1 MYGNILL
8 GSLQGEGW
16 DFCKER
22 KKNKWDVYGSREDK
36 SLTHL
41 FFFLL
46 TFFHCSLR
54 VLLLLFK
61 NDRERELFIFNFFS
75 IYCYKTVYRTYFL
88 NLYRVKKATKY
99 TPSNSDPLRV
109 TIQLFGKSLVT
120 LIFLSLVH
128 ALLLLHARVRA
139 DGGVE
144 FGFAASSSWIEEVK
158 ICNRSWAALIMVG

>member
-1 MYGNILL
+1 MRCIRVSGRQIT
-8 GSLQGEGW
+8 
-16 DFCKER
+16 D
-22 KKNKWDVYGSREDK
+22 
-36 SLTHL
+36 TP

-88 NLYRVKKATKY
+88 NLYRVKKAIKY

-120 LIFLSLVH
+120 LIFLS
-128 ALLLLHARVRA
+128 RSC
-139 DGGVE
+139 
-144 FGFAASSSWIEEVK
+144 FAALACARACRWR
-158 ICNRSWAALIMVG
+158 C